1 LWRRPRGCNLATEI
15 ARHPAVRSRHESAQL
30 PMSRAGILLT
40 TAVGA
45 GSIAGLLA
53 LVGAPTWALV
63 GSAFGFS
70 FLIWDS
76 LEDQPV

>member
-1 LWRRPRGCNLATEI
+1 
-15 ARHPAVRSRHESAQL
+15 
-30 PMSRAGILLT
+30 MSRAGIFLT

-53 LVGAPTWALV
+53 LVGAPTWALI
-63 GSAFGFS
+63 GSAFLFS
-70 FLIWDS
+70 FLIWDY

>member
-1 LWRRPRGCNLATEI
+1 
-15 ARHPAVRSRHESAQL
+15 
-30 PMSRAGILLT
+30 MSRAGIFLT

-45 GSIAGLLA
+45 GSIVGLLA

-70 FLIWDS
+70 FLIWDD

>member
-1 LWRRPRGCNLATEI
+1 LWQRPRGCNLATE
-15 ARHPAVRSRHESAQL
+15 ATGHPAVRSRHKSAQP
-30 PMSRAGILLT
+30 PMSRAGIFLT

-70 FLIWDS
+70 FLIWDY
-76 LEDQPV
+76 LEDRPV